1 MSAADRRKWD
11 ARYRAGAYES
21 RPHPSAF
28 LESCLPLLPRQGRAL
43 DLACGTGRNALFLAG
58 LGLTVDAVDISS
70 IALAKGRS
78 QAAGLAI
85 DWRERD
91 LDDGI
96 DCSTRYDLIVNIRYV
111 NLPLLE
117 RLVVNLNPNGLL
129 LVEQHLR
136 TDRPVVGPQNPA
148 FRVRPGELKQVA
160 KMLNVVRFEEGLFED
175 PDGNTAA
182 LARLL
187 ARRTRRR

>member
-85 DWRERD
+85 DWLERD
-91 LDDGI
+91 LDDGV

-136 TDRPVVGPQNPA
+136 TDRPVVGPGNPA

-182 LARLL
+182 LARLA
-187 ARRTRRR
+187 ARRT